1 MPEELLPF
9 DPMYRLFRP
18 MIAAC
23 GIAAAVSPHVT
34 AGDSVL
40 ASRLFELTQTF
51 DSALRTKKS
60 QTDLDLLCRQYLD
73 RLGKIR
79 DATPPPSSFITT
91 TIGREIERVEDVKK
105 GYLLDA
111 PRFARIRLS
120 PNWQDCITHKEA
132 AQDFRTV
139 LGVTPG
145 TVDPEKRPE
154 LEADFQKA
162 ANILPGQP
170 FLVPLEKFVAS
181 FSEVDGFKV
190 VKARILVGMPGMPA
204 KSFYYHS
211 FDGDF
216 SSHAGPFGTFNRM
229 YVVTDEW
236 DQVVA
241 VQFTSESPKGVE
253 SIRTTGI
260 GIFNFVQFRRKGSS
274 SAWVKFKTDLQSGTT
289 RIATLMGDG
298 SGLKEVNVLYL
309 PSPVRSLIEHALG
322 GG

>member
-1 MPEELLPF
+1 MHRFHFPCLAAICLSAVLPSS
-9 DPMYRLFRP
+9 L
-18 MIAAC
+18 
-23 GIAAAVSPHVT
+23 H
-34 AGDSVL
+34 AGDPVL
-40 ASRLFELTQTF
+40 ASRFFEITQTF
-51 DSALRTKKS
+51 DNALRSKKS
-60 QTDLDLLCRQYLD
+60 QAELDLLCRQYRE
-73 RLGKIR
+73 RLGKMESAAPLSPFMTAAFTR
-79 DATPPPSSFITT
+79 EVRRVDEVNAEYLKDAS
-91 TIGREIERVEDVKK
+91 
-105 GYLLDA
+105 
-111 PRFARIRLS
+111 RFARIRLVA
-120 PNWQDCITHKEA
+120 NWQDSITHKEA

-139 LGVTPG
+139 LGVSPG
-145 TVDPEKRPE
+145 SVDPEKRPE
-154 LEADFQKA
+154 LEADFYKTSH
-162 ANILPGQP
+162 ILPGQP
-170 FLVPLEKFVAS
+170 FLVPLEKFMTS
-181 FSEVDGFKV
+181 FSSVDGFKN

-216 SSHAGPFGTFNRM
+216 SSHAGPFGVFKRM

-253 SIRTTGI
+253 QIKAGGI

-274 SAWVKFKTDLQSGTT
+274 TAWVRFKTDLQSGTT

-309 PSPVRSLIEHALG
+309 PAPVRSLIEHALG